1 MTPAE
6 YEAEKARALE
16 KLCET
21 DASCGV
27 AEAEL
32 LQKMEDAP
40 EQIVLKPR
48 LRSSMASHPPPSPTK
63 PSWVDVALTL
73 VAPRSSS
80 AGAPSKLRQAAPPP
94 SLPPSA
100 PGEMREPKV
109 PLPAQHSHPAR
120 HSHPSRQRRQLRTE
134 ATVLANRKGTIIARK
149 GKQIA
154 SGLPGDGLGLD
165 GLRARGS
172 YFVSSPSLP
181 PLKRSLIPPTHPLIH
196 LPTHAPADSA

>member
-48 LRSSMASHPPPSPTK
+48 LRSSMASHPPPSLTK

-73 VAPRSSS
+73 VTPRSSS
-80 AGAPSKLRQAAPPP
+80 AGAPSKLRPAAPPP

-134 ATVLANRKGTIIARK
+134 ATVLANRKETIILARANRSPA
-149 GKQIA
+149 A
-154 SGLPGDGLGLD
+154 SPATALALTGFALA
-165 GLRARGS
+165 ART
-172 YFVSSPSLP
+172 L
-181 PLKRSLIPPTHPLIH
+181 
-196 LPTHAPADSA
+196 